1 MLKWIVQRLEN
12 EVAAVE
18 TPIGNAPRIEDLDV
32 TELDVTNSD
41 LAAALAVNSNEWKQE
56 AELIADWFNNIGEKL
71 PNEMREELTELNQRL

>member
-1 MLKWIVQRLEN
+1 VQRLEN
-12 EVAAVE
+12 EVDAVE

-41 LAAALAVNSNEWKQE
+41 LAAALAVNNAEWKQE

-71 PNEMREELTELNQRL
+71 PNEMREELIGLNQRL